1 MDSTGLYSQQLWVY
15 LFIMGLLFI
24 DLLLVF
30 LVNFQKEII
39 EIGIMD
45 KLEIIVQSILH
56 KILVT

>member
-1 MDSTGLYSQQLWVY
+1 
-15 LFIMGLLFI
+15 MGILFI